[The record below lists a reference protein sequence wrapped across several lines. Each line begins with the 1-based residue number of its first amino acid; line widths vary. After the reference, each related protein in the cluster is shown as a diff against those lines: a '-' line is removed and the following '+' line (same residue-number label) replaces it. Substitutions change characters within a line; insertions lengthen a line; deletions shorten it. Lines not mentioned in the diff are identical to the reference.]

1 MMAKE
6 DAMFITT
13 DEMLRP
19 GFCGVVQGRARDGA
33 SEPVI
38 TLDMSHDAKL
48 VSGAKMEFPEGF
60 ANTYE
65 KGGSLWVF
73 SPELATDLVNKN
85 ILSDKGWFYGA
96 DGRLYT
102 FNKESNF
109 KGFREM
115 LEDTYSGDIR
125 SLVVWNREAQAEE
138 DLALLKLLVG
148 NDKSNK
154 ALLLSEAT
162 IEYGRV
168 GKSGEDNLLGKYTAE
183 GLSRKELKSTF
194 RGIRNG
200 RRFHRVFSVVGRV
213 LLVLILVLMAVVSA
227 HMLVK

>member
-1 MMAKE
+1 MAKE

-19 GFCGVVQGRARDGA
+19 GFCGVIRAQKS
-33 SEPVI
+33 SEGTPMGK
-38 TLDMSHDAKL
+38 LDMNRDAKL
-48 VSGAKMEFPEGF
+48 TSGALMKFPSGF
-60 ANTYE
+60 ANTYKE
-65 KGGSLWVF
+65 GDSLWVF

-109 KGFREM
+109 EGFREM

-138 DLALLKLLVG
+138 NLALLRLLVG
-148 NDKSNK
+148 NDRSNK

-162 IEYGRV
+162 IEYGRG
-168 GKSGEDNLLGKYTAE
+168 GKSEEDALLGKYTAE
-183 GLSRKELKSTF
+183 GLSRKELKSAF